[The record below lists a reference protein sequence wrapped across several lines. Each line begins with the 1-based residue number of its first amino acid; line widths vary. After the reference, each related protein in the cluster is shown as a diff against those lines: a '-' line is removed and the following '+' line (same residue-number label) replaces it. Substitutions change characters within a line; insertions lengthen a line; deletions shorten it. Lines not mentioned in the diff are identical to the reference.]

1 MRLEKEKMSKN
12 RERDKSDG
20 GRGLKRWREILFFG
34 FGFLILFGIAWIL
47 YMFNVI
53 PHRQY
58 INADFGIETYKSLVD
73 KDGDGIDDQ
82 TDFLQSVRRYIATK
96 PKYKSKY
103 YRTGYPD
110 DEFGVCTDVIAF
122 GMKGAGYDLRE
133 LVDADIKMNKR
144 LYQVDVV
151 DKNIDFRR
159 VNNLRI
165 FFERNTKSLT
175 TDLTDVKEWQG
186 GDIIV
191 FKTHIGV
198 VSDKRNLRGI
208 PFIIHNGGL
217 FYEEDVLEYR
227 TDIVGHFR
235 IS

>member
-1 MRLEKEKMSKN
+1 MLGNDNLE
-12 RERDKSDG
+12 
-20 GRGLKRWREILFFG
+20 RWKKIIYFIFVLLF
-34 FGFLILFGIAWIL
+34 LVMITLIL

-53 PHRQY
+53 PHRQFT
-58 INADFGIETYKSLVD
+58 NEDFGIETYKSLID

-82 TDFLQSVRRYIATK
+82 TDFLQSVRNYIATK

-110 DEFGVCTDVIAF
+110 DGFGVCTDVIAF
-122 GMKGAGYDLRE
+122 GLRGAGYDLME
-133 LVDADIKMNKR
+133 LVNADIKANKKI
-144 LYQVDVV
+144 YQVDIV

-165 FFERNTKSLT
+165 FFERNAKSLT
-175 TDLTDVKEWQG
+175 TDLTDIKEWQG

-198 VSDKRNLRGI
+198 VSDKRNWRGI
-208 PFIIHNGGL
+208 PFIIHNGG
-217 FYEEDVLEYR
+217 FHFEEDILEYR

-235 IS
+235 MS

>member
-1 MRLEKEKMSKN
+1 MLGNDNLERWKKMIYFIFV
-12 RERDKSDG
+12 
-20 GRGLKRWREILFFG
+20 LLF
-34 FGFLILFGIAWIL
+34 LVMITLIL

-53 PHRQY
+53 PHRQFT
-58 INADFGIETYKSLVD
+58 NEGFGIETYKSLID

-82 TDFLQSVRRYIATK
+82 TDFLQSVRNYIATK

-110 DEFGVCTDVIAF
+110 DGFGVCTDVIAF
-122 GMKGAGYDLRE
+122 GLRGAGYDLME
-133 LVDADIKMNKR
+133 LVNADIKANKKI
-144 LYQVDVV
+144 YQVDIV

-165 FFERNTKSLT
+165 FFERNAKSLT
-175 TDLTDVKEWQG
+175 TDLTDIKEWQG

-198 VSDKRNLRGI
+198 VSDKRNWRGI
-208 PFIIHNGGL
+208 PFIIHNGG
-217 FYEEDVLEYR
+217 FHFEEDILEYR

-235 IS
+235 MS

>member
-1 MRLEKEKMSKN
+1 MSKN
-12 RERDKSDG
+12 REIDKNGG
-20 GRGLKRWREILFFG
+20 GRGLKGWRKILFFG
-34 FGFLILFGIAWIL
+34 FGFWILFGVAWIL
-47 YMFNVI
+47 YVFNVI

-58 INADFGIETYKSLVD
+58 TNADFGVETYKSSVD
-73 KDGDGIDDQ
+73 KDEDGIDDQ

-122 GMKGAGYDLRE
+122 GMKGAGYDLRK

-165 FFERNTKSLT
+165 FFERNAKSLT

-198 VSDKRNLRGI
+198 VSDKRNSRGI

>member
-1 MRLEKEKMSKN
+1 MLGNDNLE
-12 RERDKSDG
+12 
-20 GRGLKRWREILFFG
+20 RWKKIIYFIFVLLF
-34 FGFLILFGIAWIL
+34 LVMITLIL

-53 PHRQY
+53 PHRQFT
-58 INADFGIETYKSLVD
+58 NEDFGIETYKSLVD

-82 TDFLQSVRRYIATK
+82 KDFLQSVRNYIATK

-103 YRTGYPD
+103 YRMGYPD
-110 DEFGVCTDVIAF
+110 DGFGVCTDVIAF
-122 GMKGAGYDLRE
+122 GLRGAGYDLME
-133 LVDADIKMNKR
+133 LVNADIRANKKM
-144 LYQVDVV
+144 YQLDVV

-165 FFERNTKSLT
+165 FFERNAKSLT
-175 TDLTDVKEWQG
+175 TDLTDIKEWQG

-198 VSDKRNLRGI
+198 VSDKRNWRGI
-208 PFIIHNGGL
+208 PFIIHNGG
-217 FYEEDVLEYR
+217 FHFEEDILEYR

-235 IS
+235 MS

>member
-1 MRLEKEKMSKN
+1 MIYFIFVL
-12 RERDKSDG
+12 
-20 GRGLKRWREILFFG
+20 LF
-34 FGFLILFGIAWIL
+34 LVMITLIL

-53 PHRQY
+53 PHRQFT
-58 INADFGIETYKSLVD
+58 NEDFGIETYKSLID

-82 TDFLQSVRRYIATK
+82 TDFLQSVRNYIATK

-110 DEFGVCTDVIAF
+110 DGFGVCTDVIAF
-122 GMKGAGYDLRE
+122 GLRGAGYDLME
-133 LVDADIKMNKR
+133 LVNADIKANKKI
-144 LYQVDVV
+144 YQVDIV

-165 FFERNTKSLT
+165 FFERNAKSLT
-175 TDLTDVKEWQG
+175 TDLTDIKEWQG

-198 VSDKRNLRGI
+198 VSDKRNWRGI
-208 PFIIHNGGL
+208 PFIIHNGG
-217 FYEEDVLEYR
+217 FHFEEDILEYR

-235 IS
+235 MS

>member
-1 MRLEKEKMSKN
+1 MIYFIFVL
-12 RERDKSDG
+12 
-20 GRGLKRWREILFFG
+20 LF
-34 FGFLILFGIAWIL
+34 LVMITLIL

-53 PHRQY
+53 PHRQFT
-58 INADFGIETYKSLVD
+58 NEGFGIETYKSLID

-82 TDFLQSVRRYIATK
+82 TDFLQSVRNYIATK

-110 DEFGVCTDVIAF
+110 DGFGVCTDVIAF
-122 GMKGAGYDLRE
+122 GLRGAGYDLME
-133 LVDADIKMNKR
+133 LVNADIKANKKI
-144 LYQVDVV
+144 YQVDIV

-165 FFERNTKSLT
+165 FFERNAKSLT
-175 TDLTDVKEWQG
+175 TDLTDIKEWQG

-198 VSDKRNLRGI
+198 VSDKRNWRGI
-208 PFIIHNGGL
+208 PFIIHNGG
-217 FYEEDVLEYR
+217 FHFEEDILEYR

-235 IS
+235 MS

>member
-1 MRLEKEKMSKN
+1 MLGNDS
-12 RERDKSDG
+12 
-20 GRGLKRWREILFFG
+20 LKRWKKIICFIFGILF
-34 FGFLILFGIAWIL
+34 LVIITLIL

-53 PHRQY
+53 PHRQFT
-58 INADFGIETYKSLVD
+58 NEDFGIETYKSSVD

-82 TDFLQSVRRYIATK
+82 TDFLQSVRNYIATK

-110 DEFGVCTDVIAF
+110 DGFGVCTDVIAF
-122 GMKGAGYDLRE
+122 GLRGAGYDLME
-133 LVDADIKMNKR
+133 LVDADIRANKKM
-144 LYQVDVV
+144 YQLDVV

-165 FFERNTKSLT
+165 FFEHNAKSLT
-175 TDLTDVKEWQG
+175 TDLTDIKEWQG

-198 VSDKRNLRGI
+198 VSDKRNWRGI
-208 PFIIHNGGL
+208 SFIIHNGG
-217 FYEEDVLEYR
+217 FHFEEDILEYR

-235 IS
+235 MS

>member
-1 MRLEKEKMSKN
+1 MGKWLAMLGN
-12 RERDKSDG
+12 DN
-20 GRGLKRWREILFFG
+20 LKRWKKIIYFIFVLLF
-34 FGFLILFGIAWIL
+34 LVIITLIL

-53 PHRQY
+53 PHRQFT
-58 INADFGIETYKSLVD
+58 NEDFGIETYKSLID

-82 TDFLQSVRRYIATK
+82 TDFLQSVRNYIATK

-110 DEFGVCTDVIAF
+110 DGFGVCTDVIAF
-122 GMKGAGYDLRE
+122 GLRGAGYDLME
-133 LVDADIKMNKR
+133 LVNADIKANKKI
-144 LYQVDVV
+144 YQVDIV

-165 FFERNTKSLT
+165 FFERNAKSLT
-175 TDLTDVKEWQG
+175 TDLTDIKEWQG

-198 VSDKRNLRGI
+198 VSDKRNWRGI
-208 PFIIHNGGL
+208 PFIIHNGG
-217 FYEEDVLEYR
+217 FHFEEDILEYR

-235 IS
+235 MS

>member
-1 MRLEKEKMSKN
+1 MMLGN
-12 RERDKSDG
+12 DN
-20 GRGLKRWREILFFG
+20 LKRWKKIIYFVFVLLF
-34 FGFLILFGIAWIL
+34 LVMITLVL

-53 PHRQY
+53 PHRQFT
-58 INADFGIETYKSLVD
+58 NEDFGIETYKSLVD

-82 TDFLQSVRRYIATK
+82 TDFLQSVRNYIATK

-110 DEFGVCTDVIAF
+110 DGFGVCTDVIAF
-122 GMKGAGYDLRE
+122 GLRGAGYDLME
-133 LVDADIKMNKR
+133 LVNADIKANKKI
-144 LYQVDVV
+144 YQVDVV

-165 FFERNTKSLT
+165 FFERNAKSLT
-175 TDLTDVKEWQG
+175 TDLTDIKEWQG

-198 VSDKRNLRGI
+198 VSDKRNWRGI
-208 PFIIHNGGL
+208 PFIIHNGG
-217 FYEEDVLEYR
+217 FHFEEDILEYR

-235 IS
+235 MS

>member
-1 MRLEKEKMSKN
+1 MGKWLAMLGN
-12 RERDKSDG
+12 DN
-20 GRGLKRWREILFFG
+20 LKRWKKIRYFIFVLLF
-34 FGFLILFGIAWIL
+34 LVIITLIL

-53 PHRQY
+53 PHRQFT
-58 INADFGIETYKSLVD
+58 NEDFGIETYKSLID

-82 TDFLQSVRRYIATK
+82 TDFLQSVRNYIATK

-110 DEFGVCTDVIAF
+110 DGFGVCTDVIAF
-122 GMKGAGYDLRE
+122 GLRGAGYDLME
-133 LVDADIKMNKR
+133 LVNADIKANKKI
-144 LYQVDVV
+144 YQVDIV

-165 FFERNTKSLT
+165 FFERNAKSLT
-175 TDLTDVKEWQG
+175 TDLTDIKEWQG

-198 VSDKRNLRGI
+198 VSDKRNWRGI
-208 PFIIHNGGL
+208 PFIIHNGG
-217 FYEEDVLEYR
+217 FHFEEDILEYR
-227 TDIVGHFR
+227 TAIVGHFR
-235 IS
+235 MS

>member
-1 MRLEKEKMSKN
+1 MGKWLAMLGNDNLE
-12 RERDKSDG
+12 
-20 GRGLKRWREILFFG
+20 RWKKIIYFIFVLLF
-34 FGFLILFGIAWIL
+34 LVMITLIL

-53 PHRQY
+53 PHRQFT
-58 INADFGIETYKSLVD
+58 NEDFGIETYKSLVD

-82 TDFLQSVRRYIATK
+82 TDFLQSVRNYIATK

-110 DEFGVCTDVIAF
+110 DGFGVCTDVIAF
-122 GMKGAGYDLRE
+122 GLRGAGYDLME
-133 LVDADIKMNKR
+133 LVDADIRANKKI
-144 LYQVDVV
+144 YQVDIV

-165 FFERNTKSLT
+165 FFEHNAKSLT
-175 TDLTDVKEWQG
+175 TDLTDIKEWQG

-198 VSDKRNLRGI
+198 VSDKRNWRGI
-208 PFIIHNGGL
+208 PFIIHNGG
-217 FYEEDVLEYR
+217 FHFEEDILEYR

-235 IS
+235 MS

>member
-1 MRLEKEKMSKN
+1 MHGC
-12 RERDKSDG
+12 DC
-20 GRGLKRWREILFFG
+20 I
-34 FGFLILFGIAWIL
+34 
-47 YMFNVI
+47 
-53 PHRQY
+53 
-58 INADFGIETYKSLVD
+58 
-73 KDGDGIDDQ
+73 
-82 TDFLQSVRRYIATK
+82 
-96 PKYKSKY
+96 
-103 YRTGYPD
+103 
-110 DEFGVCTDVIAF
+110 
-122 GMKGAGYDLRE
+122 MKGAGYDLRE

-165 FFERNTKSLT
+165 FFERNAKSLT

-198 VSDKRNLRGI
+198 VSDKRNLKGI
-208 PFIIHNGGL
+208 PFIIHNGGI

-235 IS
+235 MS

>member
-1 MRLEKEKMSKN
+1 MGKWLAMLGN
-12 RERDKSDG
+12 DN
-20 GRGLKRWREILFFG
+20 LKRWKKIIYFVIVLLFLVMIILV
-34 FGFLILFGIAWIL
+34 L

-53 PHRQY
+53 PHRQFT
-58 INADFGIETYKSLVD
+58 NEDFGIETYKSLMD

-82 TDFLQSVRRYIATK
+82 TDFLQSVRNYIATK

-110 DEFGVCTDVIAF
+110 DRFGVCTDVIAF
-122 GMKGAGYDLRE
+122 GLRGAGYDLME
-133 LVDADIKMNKR
+133 LVNADIKANKKI
-144 LYQVDVV
+144 YQVDIV

-165 FFERNTKSLT
+165 FFERNAKSLT
-175 TDLTDVKEWQG
+175 TDLTDIKEWQG

-198 VSDKRNLRGI
+198 VSDKRNWRGI
-208 PFIIHNGGL
+208 PFIIHNGG
-217 FYEEDVLEYR
+217 FHFEEDILEYR

-235 IS
+235 MS

>member
-1 MRLEKEKMSKN
+1 MGKWLAMLGNDNLE
-12 RERDKSDG
+12 
-20 GRGLKRWREILFFG
+20 RWKKIIYFIFVLLF
-34 FGFLILFGIAWIL
+34 LVMITLIL

-53 PHRQY
+53 PHRQFT
-58 INADFGIETYKSLVD
+58 NEDFGIETYKSLVD

-82 TDFLQSVRRYIATK
+82 TDFLQSVRNYIATK

-110 DEFGVCTDVIAF
+110 DGFGVCTDVIAF
-122 GMKGAGYDLRE
+122 GLRGAGYDLME
-133 LVDADIKMNKR
+133 LVDADIRANKKM
-144 LYQVDVV
+144 YQLDVV

-165 FFERNTKSLT
+165 FFERNAKSLT
-175 TDLTDVKEWQG
+175 TDLTDIKEWQG

-198 VSDKRNLRGI
+198 VSDKRNWRGI
-208 PFIIHNGGL
+208 PFIIHNGG
-217 FYEEDVLEYR
+217 FHFEEDILEYR

-235 IS
+235 MS

>member
-1 MRLEKEKMSKN
+1 MSKN
-12 RERDKSDG
+12 RERDKSGEGSDL
-20 GRGLKRWREILFFG
+20 RRWRKILFLG
-34 FGFLILFGIAWIL
+34 FGFLILFGIAWLLYIL
-47 YMFNVI
+47 NVI
-53 PHRQY
+53 PHQQY
-58 INADFGIETYKSLVD
+58 ANADFGIDTYKSSVD

-82 TDFLQSVRRYIATK
+82 TDFLQSVRRYVATK

-103 YRTGYPD
+103 YRTGYPN

-122 GMKGAGYDLRE
+122 GMKSAGYDLRE
-133 LVDADIKMNKR
+133 LVDADIKMNKK
-144 LYQVDVV
+144 LYQIDVV

-165 FFERNTKSLT
+165 FFERNAKSLT
-175 TDLTDVKEWQG
+175 TDLKDIGEWQG
-186 GDIIV
+186 GDVIV

-198 VSDKRNLRGI
+198 VSDKRNWRGI

-217 FYEEDVLEYR
+217 YYEEDILEYR

-235 IS
+235 MS

>member
-1 MRLEKEKMSKN
+1 MLGNDNLE
-12 RERDKSDG
+12 
-20 GRGLKRWREILFFG
+20 RWKKIIYYIFGILF
-34 FGFLILFGIAWIL
+34 LAIITLIL

-53 PHRQY
+53 PHRQFT
-58 INADFGIETYKSLVD
+58 NEDFGIETYKSLID

-82 TDFLQSVRRYIATK
+82 TDFLQSVRNYIATK

-110 DEFGVCTDVIAF
+110 DGFGVCTDVIAF
-122 GMKGAGYDLRE
+122 GLRGAGYDLME
-133 LVDADIKMNKR
+133 LVDADIRANKKM
-144 LYQVDVV
+144 YQLDVV

-165 FFERNTKSLT
+165 FFEHNAKSLT
-175 TDLTDVKEWQG
+175 TDLTDIKEWQG

-198 VSDKRNLRGI
+198 VSDKRNWRGI

-217 FYEEDVLEYR
+217 QFEEDILEYR

-235 IS
+235 MS

>member
-1 MRLEKEKMSKN
+1 MGKWLAMLGNDNLE
-12 RERDKSDG
+12 
-20 GRGLKRWREILFFG
+20 RWKKIIYFIFVLLF
-34 FGFLILFGIAWIL
+34 LVMITLIL

-53 PHRQY
+53 PHRQFT
-58 INADFGIETYKSLVD
+58 NEDFGIETYKSLVD

-82 TDFLQSVRRYIATK
+82 KDFLQSVRNYIATK

-110 DEFGVCTDVIAF
+110 DGFGVCTDVIAF
-122 GMKGAGYDLRE
+122 GLRGAGYDLME
-133 LVDADIKMNKR
+133 LVNADIRANKKM
-144 LYQVDVV
+144 YQLDVV

-165 FFERNTKSLT
+165 FFERNAKSLT
-175 TDLTDVKEWQG
+175 TDLTDIKEWQG

-198 VSDKRNLRGI
+198 VSDKRNWRGI
-208 PFIIHNGGL
+208 PFIIHNGG
-217 FYEEDVLEYR
+217 FHFEEDILEYR

-235 IS
+235 MS

>member
-1 MRLEKEKMSKN
+1 MIYFIFVL
-12 RERDKSDG
+12 
-20 GRGLKRWREILFFG
+20 LF
-34 FGFLILFGIAWIL
+34 LVMITLIL

-53 PHRQY
+53 PHRQFT
-58 INADFGIETYKSLVD
+58 NEDFGIETYKSLID

-82 TDFLQSVRRYIATK
+82 TDFLQSVRNYIATK

-110 DEFGVCTDVIAF
+110 DGFGVCTDVIAF
-122 GMKGAGYDLRE
+122 GLRGAGYDLME
-133 LVDADIKMNKR
+133 LVDADIRANKKI
-144 LYQVDVV
+144 YQVDIV

-165 FFERNTKSLT
+165 FFERNAKSLT
-175 TDLTDVKEWQG
+175 TDLTDIKEWQG

-198 VSDKRNLRGI
+198 VSDKRNWRGI
-208 PFIIHNGGL
+208 PFIIHNGG
-217 FYEEDVLEYR
+217 FHFEEDILEYR

-235 IS
+235 MS

>member
-1 MRLEKEKMSKN
+1 MLGNDNLE
-12 RERDKSDG
+12 
-20 GRGLKRWREILFFG
+20 RWKKIIYFIFVLLF
-34 FGFLILFGIAWIL
+34 LVMITLIL

-53 PHRQY
+53 PHRQFT
-58 INADFGIETYKSLVD
+58 NEDFGIETYKSPVD

-82 TDFLQSVRRYIATK
+82 TDFLQSVRNYIATK

-110 DEFGVCTDVIAF
+110 DGFGVCTDVIAF
-122 GMKGAGYDLRE
+122 GLRGAGYDLME
-133 LVDADIKMNKR
+133 LVNADIRANKKM
-144 LYQVDVV
+144 YQLDVV

-165 FFERNTKSLT
+165 FFERNAKSLT
-175 TDLTDVKEWQG
+175 TNLTDIKEWQG

-198 VSDKRNLRGI
+198 VSDKRNWRGI

-217 FYEEDVLEYR
+217 HFEEDILEYR

-235 IS
+235 MS

>member
-1 MRLEKEKMSKN
+1 MEKRAELIKTVNPK
-12 RERDKSDG
+12 K
-20 GRGLKRWREILFFG
+20 LKKVFIFVFAILMIFG
-34 FGFLILFGIAWIL
+34 VAWLL
-47 YMFNVI
+47 YAFNVI

-58 INADFGIETYKSLVD
+58 TNADFGIETYKSLVD

-110 DEFGVCTDVIAF
+110 DGYGVCTDVIAF
-122 GMKGAGYDLRE
+122 GLKDAGYDLRE
-133 LVDADIKMNKR
+133 LVDADIRANKK
-144 LYQVDVV
+144 LYQLEVV

-165 FFERNTKSLT
+165 FFERNAKSLT
-175 TDLTDVKEWQG
+175 TDLTDIKEWQG

-198 VSDKRNLRGI
+198 VSDKRNRQGI
-208 PFIIHNGGL
+208 PFIIHNGGFL
-217 FYEEDVLEYR
+217 FEEDVLEYR

>member
-1 MRLEKEKMSKN
+1 MGKWLAMLGNDSLE
-12 RERDKSDG
+12 
-20 GRGLKRWREILFFG
+20 RWKKIIYFIFVLLF
-34 FGFLILFGIAWIL
+34 LVMITLIL

-53 PHRQY
+53 PHRQFT
-58 INADFGIETYKSLVD
+58 NEDFGIETYKSLVD

-82 TDFLQSVRRYIATK
+82 TDFLQSVRNYIAAK

-110 DEFGVCTDVIAF
+110 DGFGVCTDVIAF
-122 GMKGAGYDLRE
+122 GLRGAGYDLME
-133 LVDADIKMNKR
+133 LVNADIRANKKM
-144 LYQVDVV
+144 YQLDVV

-165 FFERNTKSLT
+165 FFEHNAKSLT
-175 TDLTDVKEWQG
+175 TDLTDIKEWQG

-198 VSDKRNLRGI
+198 VSDKRNWRGI

-217 FYEEDVLEYR
+217 HFEEDILEYR

-235 IS
+235 MI

>member
-82 TDFLQSVRRYIATK
+82 TDFLQSVRRYIAT
-96 PKYKSKY
+96 
-103 YRTGYPD
+103 
-110 DEFGVCTDVIAF
+110 
-122 GMKGAGYDLRE
+122 
-133 LVDADIKMNKR
+133 
-144 LYQVDVV
+144 
-151 DKNIDFRR
+151 
-159 VNNLRI
+159 
-165 FFERNTKSLT
+165 
-175 TDLTDVKEWQG
+175 
-186 GDIIV
+186 
-191 FKTHIGV
+191 
-198 VSDKRNLRGI
+198 
-208 PFIIHNGGL
+208 
-217 FYEEDVLEYR
+217 
-227 TDIVGHFR
+227 
-235 IS
+235 

>member
-1 MRLEKEKMSKN
+1 MLGN
-12 RERDKSDG
+12 DN
-20 GRGLKRWREILFFG
+20 LKRWKKIIYFVFVLLF
-34 FGFLILFGIAWIL
+34 LVMITLVL

-53 PHRQY
+53 PHRQFT
-58 INADFGIETYKSLVD
+58 NEDFGIETYKSLVD

-82 TDFLQSVRRYIATK
+82 TDFLQSVRNYIATK

-110 DEFGVCTDVIAF
+110 DGFGVCTDVIAF
-122 GMKGAGYDLRE
+122 GLRGAGYDLME
-133 LVDADIKMNKR
+133 LVNADIKANKKI
-144 LYQVDVV
+144 YQVDVV

-165 FFERNTKSLT
+165 FFERNAKSLT
-175 TDLTDVKEWQG
+175 TDLTDIKEWQG

-198 VSDKRNLRGI
+198 VSDKRNWRGI
-208 PFIIHNGGL
+208 PFIIHNGG
-217 FYEEDVLEYR
+217 FHFEEDILEYR

-235 IS
+235 MS

>member
-1 MRLEKEKMSKN
+1 MLGNDS
-12 RERDKSDG
+12 
-20 GRGLKRWREILFFG
+20 LKRWKKIICFIFGILF
-34 FGFLILFGIAWIL
+34 LVIITLIL

-53 PHRQY
+53 PHRQFT
-58 INADFGIETYKSLVD
+58 NEDFGIETYKSSVD

-82 TDFLQSVRRYIATK
+82 TDFLQSVRSYIATK

-110 DEFGVCTDVIAF
+110 DGFGVCTDVIAF
-122 GMKGAGYDLRE
+122 GLRGAGYDLME
-133 LVDADIKMNKR
+133 LVNADIKANKKM
-144 LYQVDVV
+144 YQLDVV

-165 FFERNTKSLT
+165 FFERNAKSLT
-175 TDLTDVKEWQG
+175 TDLTDIKEWQG

-198 VSDKRNLRGI
+198 VSDKRNWRGI

-217 FYEEDVLEYR
+217 YYEEDVLEYR

>member
-1 MRLEKEKMSKN
+1 MMLGNDNLE
-12 RERDKSDG
+12 
-20 GRGLKRWREILFFG
+20 RWKKIIYFIFVLLF
-34 FGFLILFGIAWIL
+34 LVMITLIL

-53 PHRQY
+53 PHRQFT
-58 INADFGIETYKSLVD
+58 NEDFGIETYKSLID

-82 TDFLQSVRRYIATK
+82 TDFLQSVRNYIATK

-110 DEFGVCTDVIAF
+110 DGFGVCTDVIAF
-122 GMKGAGYDLRE
+122 GLRGAGYDLME
-133 LVDADIKMNKR
+133 LVDADIRANKKM
-144 LYQVDVV
+144 YQLDVV

-165 FFERNTKSLT
+165 FFEHNAKSLT
-175 TDLTDVKEWQG
+175 TDLTDIKEWQG

-198 VSDKRNLRGI
+198 VSDKRNWRGI

-217 FYEEDVLEYR
+217 HFEEDILEYR

-235 IS
+235 MS

>member
-1 MRLEKEKMSKN
+1 MSKN
-12 RERDKSDG
+12 KEKDKSG
-20 GRGLKRWREILFFG
+20 EGSGLRRWRKILFFG
-34 FGFLILFGIAWIL
+34 FGFLILFWVVWVL

-58 INADFGIETYKSLVD
+58 INADFGVETYKSLVD
-73 KDGDGIDDQ
+73 KDEDGIDDQ
-82 TDFLQSVRRYIATK
+82 TDFLQSVRMYIATK

-144 LYQVDVV
+144 MYQVDVV

-165 FFERNTKSLT
+165 FFERNAKSLT
-175 TDLTDVKEWQG
+175 TGLTDVKEWQG
-186 GDIIV
+186 GDIIA

-227 TDIVGHFR
+227 TDIVRHFR
-235 IS
+235 MS

>member
-1 MRLEKEKMSKN
+1 MLGNDNLERWKKMIYFIFV
-12 RERDKSDG
+12 
-20 GRGLKRWREILFFG
+20 LLF
-34 FGFLILFGIAWIL
+34 LVMITLIL

-53 PHRQY
+53 PHRQFT
-58 INADFGIETYKSLVD
+58 NEDFGIETYKSLID

-82 TDFLQSVRRYIATK
+82 TDFLQSVRNYIATK

-110 DEFGVCTDVIAF
+110 DGFGVCTDVIAF
-122 GMKGAGYDLRE
+122 GLRGAGYDLME
-133 LVDADIKMNKR
+133 LVDADIRANKKI
-144 LYQVDVV
+144 YQVDIV

-165 FFERNTKSLT
+165 FFERNAKSLT
-175 TDLTDVKEWQG
+175 TDLTDIKEWQG

-198 VSDKRNLRGI
+198 VSDKRNWRGI
-208 PFIIHNGGL
+208 PFIIHNGG
-217 FYEEDVLEYR
+217 FHFEEDILEYR

-235 IS
+235 MS

>member
-1 MRLEKEKMSKN
+1 MGKWLAMLGNDNLE
-12 RERDKSDG
+12 
-20 GRGLKRWREILFFG
+20 RWKKIIYFIFVLLF
-34 FGFLILFGIAWIL
+34 LVIITLIL

-53 PHRQY
+53 PHRQFT
-58 INADFGIETYKSLVD
+58 NEDFGIETYKSLVD

-82 TDFLQSVRRYIATK
+82 TDFLQSVRNYIATK

-110 DEFGVCTDVIAF
+110 DGFGVCTDVIAF
-122 GMKGAGYDLRE
+122 GLRGAGYDLME
-133 LVDADIKMNKR
+133 LVNADIKANKKI
-144 LYQVDVV
+144 YQVDIV

-165 FFERNTKSLT
+165 FFERNAKSLT
-175 TDLTDVKEWQG
+175 TDLTDIKEWQG

-198 VSDKRNLRGI
+198 VSDKRNWRGI
-208 PFIIHNGGL
+208 PFIIHNGG
-217 FYEEDVLEYR
+217 FHFEEDILEYR

-235 IS
+235 MS

>member
-1 MRLEKEKMSKN
+1 MMLGN
-12 RERDKSDG
+12 DN
-20 GRGLKRWREILFFG
+20 LKRWKKIICFIFGILF
-34 FGFLILFGIAWIL
+34 LVMITLVL

-53 PHRQY
+53 PHRQFT
-58 INADFGIETYKSLVD
+58 NEDFGIEAYKSLVD

-82 TDFLQSVRRYIATK
+82 TDFLQSVRSYIATK

-110 DEFGVCTDVIAF
+110 DGFGVCTDVIAF
-122 GMKGAGYDLRE
+122 GLRGAGYDLME
-133 LVDADIKMNKR
+133 LVNADIKANKKI
-144 LYQVDVV
+144 YQVDVV

-165 FFERNTKSLT
+165 FFERNAKSLT
-175 TDLTDVKEWQG
+175 TDLTDIKEWQG

-198 VSDKRNLRGI
+198 VSDKRNWRGI
-208 PFIIHNGGL
+208 PFIIHNGG
-217 FYEEDVLEYR
+217 FHFEEDILEYR

-235 IS
+235 MS

>member
-1 MRLEKEKMSKN
+1 MLGNDNLE
-12 RERDKSDG
+12 
-20 GRGLKRWREILFFG
+20 RWKKIIYFIFVLLF
-34 FGFLILFGIAWIL
+34 LVMITLIL

-53 PHRQY
+53 PHRQFT
-58 INADFGIETYKSLVD
+58 NEDFGIETYKSLVD

-82 TDFLQSVRRYIATK
+82 KDFLQSVRNYIATK

-110 DEFGVCTDVIAF
+110 DGFGVCTDVIAF
-122 GMKGAGYDLRE
+122 GLRGAGYDLME
-133 LVDADIKMNKR
+133 LVNADIRANKKM
-144 LYQVDVV
+144 YQLDVV

-165 FFERNTKSLT
+165 FFERNAKSLT
-175 TDLTDVKEWQG
+175 TNLTDIKEWQG

-198 VSDKRNLRGI
+198 VSDKRNWRGI
-208 PFIIHNGGL
+208 PFIIHNGG
-217 FYEEDVLEYR
+217 FHFEEDILEYR

-235 IS
+235 MS

>member
-1 MRLEKEKMSKN
+1 MLGNDNLE
-12 RERDKSDG
+12 
-20 GRGLKRWREILFFG
+20 RWKKIIYFIFVLLF
-34 FGFLILFGIAWIL
+34 LVMITLIL

-53 PHRQY
+53 PHRQFT
-58 INADFGIETYKSLVD
+58 NEDFGIETYKSLID

-82 TDFLQSVRRYIATK
+82 TDFLQSVRNYIATK

-110 DEFGVCTDVIAF
+110 DGFGVCTDVIAF
-122 GMKGAGYDLRE
+122 GLRGAGYDLME
-133 LVDADIKMNKR
+133 LVDADIRANKKM
-144 LYQVDVV
+144 YQLDVV

-165 FFERNTKSLT
+165 FFEHNAKSLT
-175 TDLTDVKEWQG
+175 TDLTDIKEWQG

-198 VSDKRNLRGI
+198 VSDKRNWRGI

-217 FYEEDVLEYR
+217 HFEEDTLEYR

-235 IS
+235 MS

>member
-1 MRLEKEKMSKN
+1 MLGNDNLERWKKMIYFIFV
-12 RERDKSDG
+12 
-20 GRGLKRWREILFFG
+20 LLF
-34 FGFLILFGIAWIL
+34 LVMITLIL

-53 PHRQY
+53 PHRQFT
-58 INADFGIETYKSLVD
+58 NEDFGIETYKSLID

-82 TDFLQSVRRYIATK
+82 TDFLQSVRNYIATK

-110 DEFGVCTDVIAF
+110 DGFGVCTDVIAF
-122 GMKGAGYDLRE
+122 GLRGAGYDLTE
-133 LVDADIKMNKR
+133 LVDADIRANKKI
-144 LYQVDVV
+144 YQVDIV

-165 FFERNTKSLT
+165 FFERNAKSLT
-175 TDLTDVKEWQG
+175 TDLTDIKEWQG

-198 VSDKRNLRGI
+198 VSDKRNWRGI
-208 PFIIHNGGL
+208 PFIIHNGG
-217 FYEEDVLEYR
+217 FHFEEDILEYR

-235 IS
+235 MS

>member
-1 MRLEKEKMSKN
+1 MLGNDNLE
-12 RERDKSDG
+12 
-20 GRGLKRWREILFFG
+20 RWKKIIYFIFVLLFLVMIT
-34 FGFLILFGIAWIL
+34 LIL
-47 YMFNVI
+47 YVFNVI
-53 PHRQY
+53 PHRQFT
-58 INADFGIETYKSLVD
+58 NEDFGIETYKSLVD

-82 TDFLQSVRRYIATK
+82 TDFLQSVRNYIATK

-110 DEFGVCTDVIAF
+110 DGFGVCTDVIAF
-122 GMKGAGYDLRE
+122 GLRGAGYDLME
-133 LVDADIKMNKR
+133 LVDADIRANKKM
-144 LYQVDVV
+144 YQLDVV

-165 FFERNTKSLT
+165 FFEHNAKSLT
-175 TDLTDVKEWQG
+175 TDLTDIKEWQG

-198 VSDKRNLRGI
+198 VSDKRNWRGI

-217 FYEEDVLEYR
+217 HFEEDIGPASWLLQN
-227 TDIVGHFR
+227 
-235 IS
+235 

>member
-1 MRLEKEKMSKN
+1 MGKWLAMLGNDNLE
-12 RERDKSDG
+12 
-20 GRGLKRWREILFFG
+20 RWKKIIYFIFVLLF
-34 FGFLILFGIAWIL
+34 LVMITLIL

-53 PHRQY
+53 PHRQFT
-58 INADFGIETYKSLVD
+58 NEDFGIETYKSLID

-82 TDFLQSVRRYIATK
+82 TDFLQSVRNYIATK

-110 DEFGVCTDVIAF
+110 DGFGVCTDVIAF
-122 GMKGAGYDLRE
+122 GLRGAGYDLME
-133 LVDADIKMNKR
+133 LVNADIKANKKI
-144 LYQVDVV
+144 YQVDIV

-165 FFERNTKSLT
+165 FFERNAKSLT
-175 TDLTDVKEWQG
+175 TDLTDIKEWQG

-198 VSDKRNLRGI
+198 VSDKRNWRGI
-208 PFIIHNGGL
+208 PFIIHNGG
-217 FYEEDVLEYR
+217 FHFEEDILEYR

-235 IS
+235 MS

>member
-1 MRLEKEKMSKN
+1 MSKN
-12 RERDKSDG
+12 REIDKNGG
-20 GRGLKRWREILFFG
+20 GRGLKGWRKILFFG
-34 FGFLILFGIAWIL
+34 FGILILFGVAWVL

-58 INADFGIETYKSLVD
+58 TNADFGIETYKSLVD
-73 KDGDGIDDQ
+73 KDEDSIDDQ
-82 TDFLQSVRRYIATK
+82 ADFLQSVRRYIATK

-165 FFERNTKSLT
+165 FFERNAKSLT

-198 VSDKRNLRGI
+198 VSDKRSSRGI